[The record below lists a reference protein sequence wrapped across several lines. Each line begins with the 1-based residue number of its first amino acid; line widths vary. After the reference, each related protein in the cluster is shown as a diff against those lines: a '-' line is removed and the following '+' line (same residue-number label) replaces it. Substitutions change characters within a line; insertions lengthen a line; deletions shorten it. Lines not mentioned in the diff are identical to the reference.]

1 MLIGDKIKEYRT
13 ALNLSQENLAHQ
25 MNTSRQ
31 TISSWENE
39 KTYPGLEEIVSLC
52 DVFHISV
59 QTFIEEDVR
68 TMKQI
73 INSKSDRVMRNKSR
87 EAINKLVAL
96 RLICV
101 MAGALFI
108 FPVYE
113 YFEIQY
119 LVIPGS
125 LLLLGAL
132 LTVPIEV
139 YRSKYQLR
147 TYQEIVLFFDE
158 KYNL

>member
-1 MLIGDKIKEYRT
+1 MLVGDKIKEYRT
-13 ALNLSQENLAHQ
+13 VLNLSQEDLAHQ

-52 DVFHISV
+52 DIFQISV

-96 RLICV
+96 RFICV
-101 MAGALFI
+101 LAGALFI

-119 LVIPGS
+119 LIIPGS
-125 LLLLGAL
+125 LLLLGAI

-139 YRSKYQLR
+139 YRSKYKLR
-147 TYQEIVLFFDE
+147 EYQEIVSFFDE
-158 KYNL
+158 KYNH